1 MAWIIKD
8 NRKKFKIRCDSCNSI
23 IGFTKKDIIVETDE
37 YLGEYYSSSS
47 IRCPTC
53 KTLILLF
60 IDAER
65 MIKIED
71 LD

>member
-8 NRKKFKIRCDSCNSI
+8 NRKKYKIECDTCHSI

-47 IRCPTC
+47 IRCPAC
-53 KTLILLF
+53 HSRIVF
-60 IDAER
+60 SVDD
-65 MIKIED
+65 IKRINYEEM
-71 LD
+71 

>member
-1 MAWIIKD
+1 MAWITKD
-8 NRKKFKIRCDSCNSI
+8 NRKKYKVECDTCHSI

-47 IRCPTC
+47 IRCPAC
-53 KTLILLF
+53 KTLILLS